1 MAPSSRRGVLVSLL
15 LPVYLP
21 AGLSTTAQTLLVPF
35 LPLWLRGRMWSK
47 PLAGPS
53 SPPGLRR
60 FRSCAGGLWVWR
72 TRSQGERPANRVPSH
87 CLERARRL

>member
-1 MAPSSRRGVLVSLL
+1 MVRYPPLRRSLGITEVACRRRGSCRGVLVSLL

-47 PLAGPS
+47 PLAGPQLAS
-53 SPPGLRR
+53 
-60 FRSCAGGLWVWR
+60 W
-72 TRSQGERPANRVPSH
+72 PAP
-87 CLERARRL
+87 L

>member
-35 LPLWLRGRMWSK
+35 LPLWLRGCMWSK
-47 PLAGPS
+47 PLAGLS
-53 SPPGLRR
+53 SLPARLLACAALGRAPGG
-60 FRSCAGGLWVWR
+60 SGGVYTLPG
-72 TRSQGERPANRVPSH
+72 GEAS
-87 CLERARRL
+87 

>member
-47 PLAGPS
+47 PLAGPQLAS
-53 SPPGLRR
+53 
-60 FRSCAGGLWVWR
+60 W
-72 TRSQGERPANRVPSH
+72 PAP
-87 CLERARRL
+87 L

>member
-35 LPLWLRGRMWSK
+35 LPLWLPGSMWSK
-47 PLAGPS
+47 CPFGRGPARLLRLSSGRAVVALGVAYTLPAGGGS
-53 SPPGLRR
+53 SPGAQA
-60 FRSCAGGLWVWR
+60 S
-72 TRSQGERPANRVPSH
+72 S
-87 CLERARRL
+87 

>member
-47 PLAGPS
+47 PLAQGPARLLACAALGRA
-53 SPPGLRR
+53 PGG
-60 FRSCAGGLWVWR
+60 SGWR
-72 TRSQGERPANRVPSH
+72 TRSQGERPANRGPSH